1 MKFSEKDYME
11 KITNIKN
18 GISDTVAEPDVD
30 VETLNDMLTE
40 LGIKSASEEN
50 HKLILWNDH
59 VNDMISVIVALY
71 EVCGLSN
78 EESMKVMMEAHENG
92 KAVAKKGS
100 FDELKRMKNLLNKR
114 NLEVTIEE

>member
-1 MKFSEKDYME
+1 MKFSEKDYIE
-11 KITNIKN
+11 KITDIKN
-18 GISDTVAEPDVD
+18 GISNSTIEPDVD
-30 VETLNDMLTE
+30 VDSLTDILNE
-40 LGIKSASEEN
+40 LGIQGATKEN

-71 EVCGLSN
+71 EICGLSD
-78 EESMKVMMEAHENG
+78 EEAIVVMMEAHEKG

-100 FDELKRMKNLLNKR
+100 FNELKRMKDLLNKR